1 MGSSAT
7 PSERDL
13 RTLAGIVSDHRADI
27 PRDGLPLSLLAEL
40 AGQIRCEMVA
50 FHGYDSQRRQTMF
63 LQHLPGGE
71 DLVVE
76 EDWDARF
83 WQHYWNCEPCSYPDR
98 AGDLR
103 SIVKEPTRRS
113 PGQTAGGS
121 H

>member
-1 MGSSAT
+1 
-7 PSERDL
+7 
-13 RTLAGIVSDHRADI
+13 
-27 PRDGLPLSLLAEL
+27 
-40 AGQIRCEMVA
+40 VA
-50 FHGYDSQRRQTMF
+50 FHGYDSDRENTWF

-71 DLVVE
+71 DLVVKQ
-76 EDWDARF
+76 DWDARS
-83 WQHYWNCEPCSYPDR
+83 WQHYWNCQPCSYPDR